1 MKEAHPDKIRNV
13 ALIAHQGT
21 GKTTLTESMLHRMGE
36 ITRMGSIDEGNTV
49 SDYKSEEIE
58 RKISVSTTL
67 VVGTHK
73 NIKINL
79 LDTPGFTDFAGEVKS
94 AIRVADVVGI
104 LVHATS
110 GIEVGTELF
119 WGFAEKRNLPRFFFV
134 NQCDKEH
141 SDFNK
146 VVESLTEEY
155 GSVVTV
161 QYPVNEGEKFNQIID
176 LVNMKLVTW
185 NPDGGEK
192 SRADIPSE
200 HKEKADEMRLKLVEA
215 VAETDDDL
223 MEKFFENDGLSN
235 DDVILGLKKGF
246 RECSIFPALCGAA
259 KTQVGTSLL
268 LDFLV
273 KLAPSPLDMPKVKA
287 TTEKS
292 DGEIELSCDPEAPTA
307 ALIYKTI
314 SDKHIGDLTFFRV
327 YQGMLNSSDDL
338 RNTTR
343 AKAEKIGQIFTVSGK
358 TRKSADSVYAGDM
371 GSLVKLKD
379 THTGDT
385 LSSTKEGYILEG
397 VDFPDPVIQIAI
409 EPRNKGDEEKISNA
423 LHILIEEDP
432 SYKFNYDSEMS
443 QLLVSGQGELHLN
456 ILMQYLKERFGV
468 EVDEYEPKIPYRETI
483 KGTAEGQGKYKKQSG
498 GRGQFGDCWLK
509 LEPLP
514 RGDDF
519 EFVDAIVGGVIPS
532 KFVPAVEKGV
542 KSTMIE
548 GVIAGFKVVDVKV
561 TCYDGSYH
569 TVDSSENAFKVAGSQ
584 GFKKVFKDCK
594 PQILEPIY
602 NVEIRVP
609 EEFMG
614 DVMGDISSRRG
625 KIVGMDALGR
635 FQVIRGKVPMAEL
648 YKYSSTLRSLTGG
661 RGLFKSSFSHYEGV
675 PSDIQQKLVNDY
687 EERRAEGS

>member
-1 MKEAHPDKIRNV
+1 
-13 ALIAHQGT
+13 
-21 GKTTLTESMLHRMGE
+21 
-36 ITRMGSIDEGNTV
+36 
-49 SDYKSEEIE
+49 
-58 RKISVSTTL
+58 
-67 VVGTHK
+67 
-73 NIKINL
+73 
-79 LDTPGFTDFAGEVKS
+79 
-94 AIRVADVVGI
+94 
-104 LVHATS
+104 
-110 GIEVGTELF
+110 
-119 WGFAEKRNLPRFFFV
+119 
-134 NQCDKEH
+134 
-141 SDFNK
+141 
-146 VVESLTEEY
+146 VESLAEEY
-155 GSVVTV
+155 GSVVTL
-161 QYPVNEGEKFNQIID
+161 QYPVNEGEKLNQIID
-176 LVNMKLVTW
+176 LITMKLVTW

-192 SRADIPSE
+192 SRADIPAE
-200 HKEKADEMRLKLVEA
+200 HKDKADEMRQNLVET

-223 MEKFFENDGLSN
+223 MEKFFENDGLTN
-235 DDVILGLKKGF
+235 DEVVSGLRKGF
-246 RECSIFPALCGAA
+246 RECSIFPLLCGSAR
-259 KTQVGTSLL
+259 TQVGTSLL

-273 KLAPSPLDMPKVKA
+273 NLAPSPLEMPSIKA
-287 TTEKS
+287 TMEKVE
-292 DGEIELSCDPEAPTA
+292 GETELSCDPKAATA
-307 ALIYKTI
+307 ALVYKTI

-327 YQGMLNSSDDL
+327 YQGSLNSGDDM

-343 AKAEKIGQIFTVSGK
+343 GKTEKIGQIFTVSGK
-358 TRKSADSVYAGDM
+358 TRKSVDSVSTGDM
-371 GSLVKLKD
+371 GSLVKLRD

-385 LSSTKEGYILEG
+385 LSSPKGGFVLEG

-432 SYKFNYDSEMS
+432 SYRFNYDPELS

-456 ILMQYLKERFGV
+456 ILMQYLKERFAV

-483 KGTAEGQGKYKKQSG
+483 RSSAEGQGKYKKQSG

-509 LEPLP
+509 LEPLG
-514 RGDDF
+514 RGEDF

-532 KFVPAVEKGV
+532 KFVPAVEKGIV
-542 KSTMIE
+542 GAMAE
-548 GVIAGFKVVDVKV
+548 GVIAGFKVVDVRT

-584 GFKKVFKDCK
+584 GFRKTFKDCK

-602 NVEIRVP
+602 NIEIRVP

-625 KIVGMDALGR
+625 KIVGMDAMGR
-635 FQVIRGKVPMAEL
+635 FQVIRGKVPIAEL

-675 PSDIQQKLVNDY
+675 PMEIQQKLVKDY

>member
-1 MKEAHPDKIRNV
+1 MKEANPDKIRNI

-36 ITRMGSIDEGNTV
+36 ITRMGSVEEGNTV

-58 RKISVSTTL
+58 RQISVSTTL
-67 VVGTHK
+67 VVGQHK
-73 NIKINL
+73 NTKINL
-79 LDTPGFTDFAGEVKS
+79 LDAPGFTDFAGEVKS
-94 AIRVADVVGI
+94 AIRVADVVGV

-119 WGFAEKRNLPRFFFV
+119 WGFAEERKLPRFFYV
-134 NQCDKEH
+134 NQCDREH
-141 SDFNK
+141 SDFDR

-155 GSVVTV
+155 GSVIAL
-161 QYPVNEGEKFNQIID
+161 QYPVNEGEKFNQIVD
-176 LVNMKLVTW
+176 LVTMKLVTW

-192 SRADIPSE
+192 SRADIPAE
-200 HKEKADEMRLKLVEA
+200 HKEKADEMRLKLVET
-215 VAETDDDL
+215 VAEADDDL
-223 MEKFFENDGLSN
+223 MENFFENDGLSN
-235 DDVILGLKKGF
+235 DDVILGLQKGF
-246 RECSIFPALCGAA
+246 RECSIFPLLCGAA
-259 KTQVGTSLL
+259 KTQTGTSLL
-268 LDFLV
+268 LDFFV
-273 KLAPSPLDMPKVKA
+273 KLAPSPFDMPNVKA
-287 TTEKS
+287 SMEKVDSETEL
-292 DGEIELSCDPEAPTA
+292 ICDSNAATA
-307 ALIYKTI
+307 AFIYKTI

-327 YQGMLNSSDDL
+327 YQGTLNSGDDL
-338 RNTTR
+338 LNTTR
-343 AKAEKIGQIFTVSGK
+343 GKIEKIGQIFTVSGK
-358 TRKSADSVYAGDM
+358 TRKSVDSVFAGDM

-385 LSSTKEGYILEG
+385 LSSSKEGFVLEG
-397 VDFPDPVIQIAI
+397 VGFPDPVIQIAI

-432 SYKFNYDSEMS
+432 SYKFNYDPEMS

-468 EVDEYEPKIPYRETI
+468 EVDEYQPKIPYRETI
-483 KGTAEGQGKYKKQSG
+483 KGSAEGQGKYKKQSG

-514 RGDDF
+514 RGEDF

-542 KSTMIE
+542 ISTLSE
-548 GVIAGFKVVDVKV
+548 GVIAGFKVVDVRV

-569 TVDSSENAFKVAGSQ
+569 TVDSSENAFRVAGSL
-584 GFKKVFKDCK
+584 GFKKIFKECK

-675 PSDIQQKLVNDY
+675 PSEIQQKLVNDY
-687 EERRAEGS
+687 DERRAEGS